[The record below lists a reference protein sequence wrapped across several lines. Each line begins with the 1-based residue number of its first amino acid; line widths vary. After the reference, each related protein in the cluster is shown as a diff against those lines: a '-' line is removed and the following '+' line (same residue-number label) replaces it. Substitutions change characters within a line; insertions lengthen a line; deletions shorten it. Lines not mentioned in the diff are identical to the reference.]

1 MASNIPYA
9 RELVE
14 TAIFFMDDDHG
25 RDILREALDNMTRKS
40 PARRAPRKNTMDA
53 SKVAAIRETAAQ
65 YPHMS
70 FQDIAVHV
78 GVNAGRV
85 SEVLNP

>member
-1 MASNIPYA
+1 MASNIPFA
-9 RELVE
+9 RELVQ
-14 TAIFFMDDDHG
+14 TAIPFMDDPHG
-25 RDILREALDNMTRKS
+25 QDLLYAALENMTRKS
-40 PARRAPRKNTMDA
+40 PVRRAPRKNTMDA
-53 SKVAAIRETAAQ
+53 SKVSAIRETAAQ
-65 YPHMS
+65 YPDMS